1 MSRAI
6 AAHNNDGADKTDSP
20 SAYGKLRSAAK
31 KSYSSLVTYGATMDL
46 SSRMERDGAVYLEE
60 GRRSRLLQ
68 FGRNIWMDIRNNPE
82 LFNDITMP
90 SEDKL
95 DSDGDSSE
103 GRNDKAI
110 ASGYVRAIAA
120 RLVFLNYVD
129 SRCKVGVPPK
139 LRNSFNVHGETAE
152 SPSLQELEFGLKL
165 FSRAGRVIVEHNRH
179 DARASYDLISL
190 AASCFE
196 SISTMAD
203 NGSGEAA
210 IRMKDLLDEAFD
222 VISML
227 PTAASLFGETCIEQ
241 AAVLGDTTWQ
251 ALVINSLARAESFVD
266 RHCNVSTTS
275 SLQSSLPSL
284 AKLCYKVNATICF
297 VLI

>member
-1 MSRAI
+1 
-6 AAHNNDGADKTDSP
+6 
-20 SAYGKLRSAAK
+20 
-31 KSYSSLVTYGATMDL
+31 
-46 SSRMERDGAVYLEE
+46 MERDDAVFLDE

-95 DSDGDSSE
+95 DSDGVLSE
-103 GRNDKAI
+103 GRNDKDI

-129 SRCKVGVPPK
+129 SRCKIGVPPK
-139 LRNSFNVHGETAE
+139 LRNSFTVHGETAD

-165 FSRAGRVIVEHNRH
+165 FSRAGRVIMEHNRH

-222 VISML
+222 AVSML
-227 PTAASLFGETCIEQ
+227 PSAASLFGIEQ
-241 AAVLGDTTWQ
+241 AIVLGDTTWQ

-284 AKLCYKVNATICF
+284 AKLCYKVNATLFCF